1 MFTLDPESRCKFE
14 LIKMKK
20 PSENLVVQKCK
31 GK

>member
-20 PSENLVVQKCK
+20 PSENLGVQKCK